1 MADNAKTYIGML
13 SDILVNKEKTLDEIL
28 SVTKDQNAILKDGR
42 TGDEFEETLD
52 KKEKLLNR
60 LERLDRGFSDTYAK
74 VSAELLSNKEKYRT
88 EIEGLQGK
96 IRLLT
101 DTGVKIQALEEQNRM
116 LFEQVSAL
124 EKKKIKDFKV
134 SSKTVSTY
142 YKNMT
147 GKPQDGDAYFMDK
160 KK

>member
-13 SDILVNKEKTLDEIL
+13 SDILTNKEKTLDEIL
-28 SVTKDQNAILKDGR
+28 EITKAQSLILKEGT

-52 KKEKLLNR
+52 KKDTLLKQ
-60 LERLDRGFSDTYAK
+60 LDRLDRGFSDTYAK
-74 VSAELLSNKEKYRT
+74 VSAELVSNKDKYRP
-88 EIEGLQGK
+88 EIEGLQGR
-96 IRLLT
+96 IRQLT
-101 DTGVKIQALEEQNRM
+101 DLGVKIQALEEQNRI

-147 GKPQDGDAYFMDK
+147 GKPQGDAYFMDK